1 MEEAVQVGR
10 YQVQKVLGQGAM
22 GVVYLAYD
30 PQIGRR
36 VALKTVRPVEG
47 ARPDEV
53 EAIRARF
60 LREAQA
66 AGKLLHPNIVTIFDV
81 FEDRGTLYIAMEYV
95 EGVLL
100 DTFCTRKNL
109 LPVEQV
115 LHLVDQGL
123 AALDYAHR
131 NGIVHRDIKP
141 GNLMVVG
148 GQTLKVMDFGLARQS
163 DAHLTHSGTV
173 IGTPHYMSPEQI
185 QGKMLDGR
193 SDLFSMGVVLYE
205 LVTGERP
212 FQGDNISTVVYRVV
226 HYAPPPVRE
235 LNSRLPESLNLII
248 QKAMA
253 KEPEKRFLSAHA
265 FSEALRGFRDG
276 DVEATWTEEARSVPS
291 VHDAVLP
298 PPPSTGVTRRKHHF
312 SKKAVWGAV
321 AAALLVV
328 GGFAGWTYFR
338 EQIMGRAET
347 SVVAPPSQE
356 QLPRPVEVVT
366 TPPGAWLY
374 LDGQR
379 VEAVTLAPGDATFHT
394 VEARLGCLSAKT
406 QIAGNQK
413 RDRLQLALQPGP
425 FEVPVESEPPG
436 ASIFVDDK
444 DTGLKTPARLPRA
457 DCQPFNLTLRLDGYA
472 AFNDAFDPTKTND
485 VKASLAKEAPP
496 GSLRV
501 VGASGILHVYEGTRL
516 LGSSGQVLSLPA
528 GEYTLRLVD
537 PALRGTREQQVTV
550 KAGATQTVKVPA
562 FETGTVFLYA
572 KPANDGK
579 VMVDGA
585 YLEELP
591 LNGTTPLAV
600 GRHQFQVVGPSGRR
614 VSFSWVIKAGDQT
627 RIVDFDTGKVESP

>member
-1 MEEAVQVGR
+1 M
-10 YQVQKVLGQGAM
+10 
-22 GVVYLAYD
+22 
-30 PQIGRR
+30 
-36 VALKTVRPVEG
+36 
-47 ARPDEV
+47 
-53 EAIRARF
+53 
-60 LREAQA
+60 
-66 AGKLLHPNIVTIFDV
+66 TIFDV
-81 FEDRGTLYIAMEYV
+81 FEDHGTLYIAMEYV

-100 DTFCTRKNL
+100 DTYCTRKNL
-109 LPVEQV
+109 LPVDQV
-115 LHLVDQGL
+115 LHLVDQAL
-123 AALDYAHR
+123 VALDYAHR

-141 GNLMVVG
+141 GNLMVVE

-193 SDLFSMGVVLYE
+193 SDLFSVGVVLYE

-226 HYAPPPVRE
+226 HYTPPPVRE
-235 LNSRLPESLNLII
+235 LNARLSESLNLIV

-253 KEPEKRFLSAHA
+253 KEPEKRFLSAQA
-265 FSEALRGFRDG
+265 FREALHSYADG
-276 DVEATWTEEARSVPS
+276 DVEATWTEESRPAPPA
-291 VHDAVLP
+291 HDALLP
-298 PPPSTGVTRRKHHF
+298 PPPSTGVVKQKHHF

-321 AAALLVV
+321 GAALLVV
-328 GGFAGWTYFR
+328 GAFLGWTYFGG
-338 EQIMGRAET
+338 QLTGRGQNG
-347 SVVAPPSQE
+347 VVTPLSQE

-366 TPPGAWLY
+366 NPPGAKLF
-374 LDGQR
+374 LDGQP
-379 VEAVTLAPGDATFHT
+379 VEAVTLAPGDSTMHS
-394 VEARLGCLSAKT
+394 VEARLGCLSAKA
-406 QIAGNQK
+406 QVSGAQK
-413 RDRLQLALQPGP
+413 RDKLQLTLQPGP
-425 FEVPVESEPPG
+425 FELPVGSEPPG
-436 ASIFVDDK
+436 AAIFLDDR

-457 DCQPFNLTLRLDGYA
+457 DCQPFNLTLRLEGYA
-472 AFNDAFDPTKTND
+472 PFSAAFDPTKAND
-485 VKASLAKEAPP
+485 IKASLTKEAPA

-516 LGSSGQVLSLPA
+516 LGSSGQVFSLPA

-537 PALRGTREQQVTV
+537 PALRGTREEKVTV
-550 KAGATQTVKVPA
+550 EAGVTRTVHVPA

-600 GRHQFQVVGPSGRR
+600 GRHQFQVVGPSGKR
-614 VSFSWVIKAGDQT
+614 VTFSWVIKAGDRT
-627 RIVDFDTGKVESP
+627 RLVDFDTGKVESP